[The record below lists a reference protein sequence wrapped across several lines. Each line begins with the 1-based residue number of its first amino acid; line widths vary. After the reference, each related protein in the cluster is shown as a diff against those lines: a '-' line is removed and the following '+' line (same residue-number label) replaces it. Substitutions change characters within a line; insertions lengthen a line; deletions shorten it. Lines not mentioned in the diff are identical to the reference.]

1 MDANATGAGATTA
14 AIIAV
19 GDELLFGET
28 VDTNSAWLGRTF
40 AGWGVRVVRGLTVPD
55 RVEAIQDAL
64 RAAVRV
70 ADLVIV
76 TGGLGPT
83 DDDVTKAAA
92 AQLVGAS
99 LVVDDEVRAAIR
111 GRFRASGR
119 ETPPRLTESQAEILE
134 GSVALANDV
143 GTAPGILFE
152 LEGRPIVLVPG
163 VPAEMRSIVS
173 GPLRDALDRR
183 GLLAERVHHRS
194 IHTTGVPESRLA
206 ELMAGPWREVPPELR
221 EGVGLA
227 YLPDELGVDL
237 RLSVGGLDGDEAE
250 SRLDALEAAIG
261 PVVAPWRFVAES
273 GDLAEAVAVELRRLG
288 LTLATAESC
297 TGGLVAARITR
308 HAGAS
313 DVFLGGIV
321 SYANEV
327 KVRQLGVSEEDL
339 QSVGAVS
346 EAVAVAMASG
356 VTELLGSD
364 TGIAITGVAG
374 PGGGSEDKPV
384 GTVWI
389 AVAVEGKVEAVGDRF
404 AGDRGTVRRQSTQAA
419 LALLYRRL
427 VDMPAGPDRGGAT

>member
-1 MDANATGAGATTA
+1 
-14 AIIAV
+14 
-19 GDELLFGET
+19 
-28 VDTNSAWLGRTF
+28 
-40 AGWGVRVVRGLTVPD
+40 
-55 RVEAIQDAL
+55 
-64 RAAVRV
+64 
-70 ADLVIV
+70 
-76 TGGLGPT
+76 
-83 DDDVTKAAA
+83 
-92 AQLVGAS
+92 
-99 LVVDDEVRAAIR
+99 
-111 GRFRASGR
+111 
-119 ETPPRLTESQAEILE
+119 
-134 GSVALANDV
+134 
-143 GTAPGILFE
+143 
-152 LEGRPIVLVPG
+152 
-163 VPAEMRSIVS
+163 
-173 GPLRDALDRR
+173 
-183 GLLAERVHHRS
+183 
-194 IHTTGVPESRLA
+194 
-206 ELMAGPWREVPPELR
+206 
-221 EGVGLA
+221 
-227 YLPDELGVDL
+227 VDL